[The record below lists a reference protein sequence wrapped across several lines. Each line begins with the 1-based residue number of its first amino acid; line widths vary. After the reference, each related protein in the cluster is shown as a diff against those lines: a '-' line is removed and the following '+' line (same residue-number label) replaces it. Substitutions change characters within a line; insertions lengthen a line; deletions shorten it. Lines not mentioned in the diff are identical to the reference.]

1 MSGCARSEQNK
12 PKTFLSA
19 LEAVP
24 LKSRA
29 SKSIMRAFRAV
40 CLAAILVST
49 VLASAQAP
57 RPQLPKSFR
66 FDFENNIIFLKVG
79 INGQPPVWFILDT
92 GASGNVL
99 DSGLVQK
106 MGLKTEGERQG
117 TGAGKGTVQIKF
129 AKNVVFD
136 LPGLSTPSE
145 SVYVIDLSGQPA
157 LMGREVGGI
166 LGYDFFL
173 PYVVEVDYPGELV
186 TLYDPATFKYS
197 GGGEAVAFTL
207 VKKTPH
213 IPIKINIPGREA
225 VERQVLIDSGSGDAV
240 DDDVM
245 AQSSNKLEVVGGV
258 GLGQEF
264 RTTVGRAESVQIGR
278 YTLKQPVGVSGGV
291 ALIGNELLRRF
302 HVIFDYSRQ
311 KLYLEPNA
319 HLEDQLLVNA
329 SGLDLRWSPDFKSF
343 TVHDVALQ
351 SPASEAGVKNGD
363 LLVAIDGSPAAEF
376 TMEQVGTLFTH
387 AGKQYRLSLMRGSQP
402 LEIVI
407 KLRKRL

>member
-1 MSGCARSEQNK
+1 M
-12 PKTFLSA
+12 KTVTKMFMAGILS
-19 LEAVP
+19 
-24 LKSRA
+24 
-29 SKSIMRAFRAV
+29 
-40 CLAAILVST
+40 
-49 VLASAQAP
+49 LASLSLAQAP
-57 RPQLPKSFR
+57 QPKLPKSFR
-66 FDFENNIIFLKVG
+66 FDFENNMVFLKVG
-79 INGQPPVWFILDT
+79 VNGQSPVWFILDT

-99 DSGLVQK
+99 DSGLAQK

-129 AKNVVFD
+129 VKNVTFD
-136 LPGLSTPSE
+136 LPGLSTPAE

-173 PYVVEVDYPGELV
+173 PYVVEVDYPGQLV

-197 GGGEAVAFTL
+197 GAGEAIAFTL
-207 VKKTPH
+207 VKKTPR
-213 IPIKINIPGREA
+213 IPVKIKIPGREA

-245 AQSSNKLEVVGGV
+245 AQSPNKLEVVGGV

-278 YTLKQPVGVSGGV
+278 YMLKQPVGVSGGV
-291 ALIGNELLRRF
+291 SLIGNELLRRF
-302 HVIFDYSRQ
+302 HVTIDYSRQ
-311 KLYLEPNA
+311 KLFLEPNA
-319 HLEDQLLVNA
+319 HFQDEFLVNA

-343 TVHDVALQ
+343 TVHDVAVQ
-351 SPASEAGVKNGD
+351 SPASEAGVKSGD

-376 TMEQVGTLFTH
+376 TIEQVGTLFTH

-402 LEIVI
+402 LEVAI